1 MLRLI
6 HTWKDSRRLSADEKI
21 SYIRSSAT
29 TIKALD
35 GLGALPQETLEY
47 LEIQPPAEAM
57 LPWTDLDDELSNWR
71 KNQAFSPHQRF

>member
-29 TIKALD
+29 TIEVLD
-35 GLGALPQETLEY
+35 GSGALPQETLEY
-47 LEIQPPAEAM
+47 LEIQPPVEAR
-57 LPWTDLDDELSNWR
+57 TDLD
-71 KNQAFSPHQRF
+71 